1 MKRFYIPFLLMAA
14 ATVAACQNKAAVEE
28 PTPEQGSYVFTI
40 KATSSDIETKTDY
53 DADGKFSWS
62 AGDQISVLFHKSD
75 ENKFFTLTTSG
86 SGASAD
92 FSGTIDEGYII
103 GASDGTDLDK
113 KIWALFPASDSHTY
127 NLESSAPVF
136 YVQPELDF
144 SSSYFSANIPMCSRM
159 EDEGVLSFSNLTC
172 TYKFTLTDL
181 KVAKVRVVVYN
192 KTTYGLSGSWPIVSG
207 DSGLY
212 INYGYASPGSANS
225 TLTFISNVVDSKAVF
240 YVPCRY
246 WGTFQPDI
254 TIFDAETDSQLK
266 NVSAAVSKTPSY
278 MSKVQP
284 ISISVPESPFVP
296 AISIDGDMS
305 DWDSITT
312 LPSTNSSR
320 INEWKFKSDAQ
331 FVYLYFKLRG
341 DRIGEDAEGKNR
353 TIYIGF
359 DVDNNSTTGQSYG
372 NVSGCDAAAKCIPIT
387 GVAGQYTFINGYDAN
402 SEVYVSGHTVGT
414 GVIKAAS
421 IYDEANTKAYVEL
434 RIPRDILS
442 LPAAGASIS
451 VGCSYDWYVT
461 GMQSL
466 TLE

>member
-14 ATVAACQNKAAVEE
+14 AAVAACQNKTAVEE
-28 PTPEQGSYVFTI
+28 PTSEQGSYVFTI

-53 DADGKFSWS
+53 DTDGRFSWS
-62 AGDQISVLFHKSD
+62 SGDQISVLFHNGD
-75 ENKFFTLTTSG
+75 ENKFFTLTTTG

-92 FSGTIDEGYII
+92 FSGTIDEGYVI
-103 GASDGTDLDK
+103 GASDGTDTDK

-127 NLESSAPVF
+127 NIESSAPVF

-144 SSSYFSANIPMCSRM
+144 SSSYFSANIPMCSRL
-159 EDEGVLSFSNLTC
+159 EDEGVLSFTNLTC

-181 KVAKVRVVVYN
+181 KVTKVRVVVYN

-207 DSGLY
+207 DSGPY
-212 INYGYASPGSANS
+212 INYAYASPGSANS
-225 TLTFISNVVDSKAVF
+225 TLTFISDVVDSKAVF

-246 WGTFQPDI
+246 WGKFQPDI
-254 TIFDAETDSQLK
+254 TIFDAESDSQLK
-266 NVSAAVSKTPSY
+266 HVSASTAKEPTSTTT
-278 MSKVQP
+278 VQP

-305 DWDSITT
+305 DWDNITT
-312 LPSTNSSR
+312 LPSTQSSR

-341 DRIGEDAEGKNR
+341 DRIGEGDDGNR
-353 TIYIGF
+353 KIYIGF
-359 DVDNNSTTGQSYG
+359 DVDNDSTTGQSYG
-372 NVSGCDAAAKCIPIT
+372 NVGGCDAAAKCIPIT
-387 GVAGQYTFINGYDAN
+387 GTTGQYTFINGYDTA
-402 SEVYVSGHTVGT
+402 SEVYVLGTTVGT
-414 GVIKAAS
+414 GVIKTAS
-421 IYDEANTKAYVEL
+421 VYDESNTKAYVEM
-434 RIPRDILS
+434 RIPRDILN
-442 LPAAGASIS
+442 LPSAGSSIS

-461 GMQSL
+461 GIQSV